1 MGPMNLAFVATVTR
15 KPLRYSTQEAKFI
28 TF

>member
-1 MGPMNLAFVATVTR
+1 MNLAFVATVTR